1 MSTSADK
8 REENSMSEITI
19 SVTKT
24 MTDPPYAKTAAGLLA
39 ACRTFYQETENE
51 EAYQEWKKS
60 WKEVTSE

>member
-1 MSTSADK
+1 
-8 REENSMSEITI
+8 MSEITI

-60 WKEVTSE
+60 RKEVTSE